1 MDKNH
6 VVILIFLA
14 LITAEELQPC
24 VRPEH
29 VPHVPYSVPNYSLR
43 PTMVMSTSAA
53 ILDIDWVK
61 KL

>member
-53 ILDIDWVK
+53 ILDID
-61 KL
+61 